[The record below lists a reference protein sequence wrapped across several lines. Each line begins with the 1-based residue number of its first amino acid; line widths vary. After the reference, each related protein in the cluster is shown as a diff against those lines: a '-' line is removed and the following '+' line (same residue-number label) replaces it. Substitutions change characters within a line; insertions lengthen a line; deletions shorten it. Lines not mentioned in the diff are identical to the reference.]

1 MKLSYI
7 LKRYLVLVV
16 SSFLLISLFQN
27 CGQPGSIQ
35 VSSDQKLTDLD
46 DNQPPPPPPP
56 PPAPGFRNYDKN
68 ITVNPAT
75 TKVDVLVVVDNSG
88 SMSVEQSNMGMRF
101 ASFLSRLQGLDWQVG
116 IVTTDVQTNNTAAF
130 KDGRLL
136 RYASLNKNLIT
147 SADYAANA
155 AAAESA
161 FAATVQRPN
170 GEGSGNEQGVM
181 ATRRALERAAAA
193 GDANNGLIRSGA
205 ALSVILVSDA
215 DETVAGNGS
224 AGDPN
229 TFGDKNRTESLQAY
243 IATNHPGK
251 TFKFNS
257 IIVRDGDAAC
267 LSLAGS
273 GNEGYGKNYQKLTNA
288 TSGVLGSVC
297 EADYGNQLS
306 VIGDNTVENI
316 RTVALDC
323 NPVDSDGVGGI
334 NLVVTSGAANTLVP
348 ASSYTL
354 SGRIVTFA
362 QPLAVGNYKFAYTCA
377 Q

>member
-7 LKRYLVLVV
+7 IKRYLVLAV
-16 SSFLLISLFQN
+16 SSFMLISLFQN
-27 CGQPGSIQ
+27 CGQPGSIA
-35 VSSDQKLTDLD
+35 VSADQKLTDLD
-46 DNQPPPPPPP
+46 DGTPGPPPPPPGN
-56 PPAPGFRNYDKN
+56 PAYRNYDKN
-68 ITVNPAT
+68 LTVNPAT

-101 ASFLSRLQGLDWQVG
+101 ASFLGKLQGLDWQVG

-136 RYASLNKNLIT
+136 RFNRLNKNLINST
-147 SADYAANA
+147 DDIATAQL
-155 AAAESA
+155 A
-161 FAATVQRPN
+161 FQETVQRPN
-170 GEGSGNEQGVM
+170 GEGSGNEQGVK
-181 ATRRALERAAAA
+181 ATFRALERAASSA
-193 GDANNGLIRSGA
+193 DANNGLIRSGA

-229 TFGDKNRTESLQAY
+229 TFGDKNKTENLQAY
-243 IATNHPGK
+243 IATNYPGK

-257 IIVRDGDAAC
+257 IIVRDGDVAC
-267 LSLAGS
+267 LNLAGS
-273 GNEGYGKNYQKLTNA
+273 GNEGYGRNYQKLTNA

-306 VIGDNTVENI
+306 VIGDNTVENV

-323 NPVDSDGVGGI
+323 NPVDSDGVGGV
-334 NLVVTSGAANTLVP
+334 NLVVTSGAANTVVP

-362 QPLAVGNYKFAYTCA
+362 QPLAVGSYKFSYTCLV

>member
-130 KDGRLL
+130 KDCRL
-136 RYASLNKNLIT
+136 
-147 SADYAANA
+147 
-155 AAAESA
+155 
-161 FAATVQRPN
+161 
-170 GEGSGNEQGVM
+170 
-181 ATRRALERAAAA
+181 
-193 GDANNGLIRSGA
+193 
-205 ALSVILVSDA
+205 
-215 DETVAGNGS
+215 
-224 AGDPN
+224 
-229 TFGDKNRTESLQAY
+229 
-243 IATNHPGK
+243 
-251 TFKFNS
+251 
-257 IIVRDGDAAC
+257 
-267 LSLAGS
+267 
-273 GNEGYGKNYQKLTNA
+273 
-288 TSGVLGSVC
+288 
-297 EADYGNQLS
+297 
-306 VIGDNTVENI
+306 
-316 RTVALDC
+316 
-323 NPVDSDGVGGI
+323 
-334 NLVVTSGAANTLVP
+334 
-348 ASSYTL
+348 
-354 SGRIVTFA
+354 
-362 QPLAVGNYKFAYTCA
+362 
-377 Q
+377 